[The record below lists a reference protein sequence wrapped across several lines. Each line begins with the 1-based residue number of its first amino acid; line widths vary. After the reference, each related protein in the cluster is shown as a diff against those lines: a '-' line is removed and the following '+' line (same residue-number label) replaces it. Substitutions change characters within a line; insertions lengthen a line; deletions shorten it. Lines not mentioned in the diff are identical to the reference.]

1 MVARLDASVGTDCDV
16 SGSEGTA
23 VVTTGVEL
31 VAGAVVGAAVAV
43 VAAAAA
49 AGGTTT
55 RLRHS
60 PWLPDVS
67 TAETWIET
75 LAVR

>member
-1 MVARLDASVGTDCDV
+1 MAPLDASVGTDCDV
-16 SGSEGTA
+16 AGSEGTG

-31 VAGAVVGAAVAV
+31 VAGAVVGAEV
-43 VAAAAA
+43 VAAVI
-49 AGGTTT
+49 GGTTT

-60 PWLPDVS
+60 PWLPVVS
-67 TAETWIET
+67 IAETWIET

>member
-1 MVARLDASVGTDCDV
+1 MS
-16 SGSEGTA
+16 
-23 VVTTGVEL
+23 
-31 VAGAVVGAAVAV
+31 GAVVGVEVTVAVAV
-43 VAAAAA
+43 AVARAVAV

>member
-1 MVARLDASVGTDCDV
+1 MGTPLDASVGTDFDAA
-16 SGSEGTA
+16 GSEDAA
-23 VVTTGVEL
+23 VVSTGVEL
-31 VAGAVVGAAVAV
+31 VAGAVVGAA
-43 VAAAAA
+43 AAAAA

-60 PWLPDVS
+60 HWLPDVS
-67 TAETWIET
+67 IAETWIET